1 MKCGH
6 EDALDRNDQEGT
18 VPKHVQVNAS
28 RVVRETIACRTG
40 KLGNT
45 RQIQWSASED
55 DSSNPLG
62 RISSRRECT
71 RPQSGSRQAT
81 IFTFSHS

>member
-1 MKCGH
+1 MKYGH

-40 KLGNT
+40 KPGNT
-45 RQIQWSASED
+45 RHLIFSVLVLAEPNNLSRLD
-55 DSSNPLG
+55 LVSG
-62 RISSRRECT
+62 RWVKRVRA
-71 RPQSGSRQAT
+71 R
-81 IFTFSHS
+81 